1 MPGTRL
7 PLLFALWTLFAPGAY
22 AATTQELYVD
32 RCAMCHLPGIA
43 GAPKVGDQAEWARR
57 VRAGMN
63 QLYRNALEGMPNTA
77 MMAKGGHTDLGD
89 GEFRAIVD
97 LMLAAA
103 RLTPAM
109 LEAAARYD
117 RRNISNRDFIRLDVN
132 FDGALARDEL
142 AADPVLLKN
151 FARFDADRDGS
162 LSVAEYESAEAALE
176 RERRA
181 VTADDYTLVTAIRA
195 ALKGLKGVDPQY
207 VKIESSN
214 GLVVLTG
221 IVDEAAD
228 ALRAQNAVKRIPGIQ
243 KLDNRLVSGHQIG
256 WD

>member
-1 MPGTRL
+1 MGIVRF
-7 PLLFALWTLFAPGAY
+7 PLLFALWALFAPGAFG
-22 AATTQELYVD
+22 ATTQELYID

-57 VRAGMN
+57 VRTGMN
-63 QLYRNALEGMPNTA
+63 LLYRNALEGMPNTA
-77 MMAKGGHTDLGD
+77 MMPKGGHTDLAD
-89 GEFRAIVD
+89 GEFKAIVD

-103 RLTPAM
+103 RLPPAA

-117 RRNISNRDFIRLDVN
+117 GRRISNRDFIRLDTDL
-132 FDGALARDEL
+132 DGALAREEL
-142 AADPVLLKN
+142 AADPVLLKS
-151 FARFDADRDGS
+151 FARFDANRDGK
-162 LSVAEYESAEAALE
+162 LDVGEYETAETTLE

-181 VTADDYTLVTAIRA
+181 VTADDYTLVSAVRV
-195 ALKGLKGVDPQY
+195 ALNGVKGIDSQY

-214 GLVVLTG
+214 GVVALIG

-228 ALRAQNAVKRIPGIQ
+228 AVRAQDVVKRIPGIQ